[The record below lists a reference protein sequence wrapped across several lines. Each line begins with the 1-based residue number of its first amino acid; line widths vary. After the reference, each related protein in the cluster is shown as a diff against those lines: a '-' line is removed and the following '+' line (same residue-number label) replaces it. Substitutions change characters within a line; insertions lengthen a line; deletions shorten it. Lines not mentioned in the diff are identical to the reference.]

1 MKAFETQI
9 YNHDHEVD
17 VSHKINTI
25 ELDNW
30 INHLKYIK
38 KELQNLIDL
47 CANDL
52 SKKLE
57 DESILQKFKKK
68 ETENDTLLSAL
79 HNYMS
84 SRDGIVECEDTQCDM
99 AFITDHESYRRSY
112 LYHLDKYRRLKDE
125 FFSKVK
131 GKFSL
136 INDLQIND

>member
-9 YNHDHEVD
+9 YNHDHDVD

-57 DESILQKFKKK
+57 DESIFQKFKKK

-84 SRDGIVECEDTQCDM
+84 SRDGIVECKDTQCDM

-136 INDLQIND
+136 IND